1 MFKKSK
7 KNNTSLPSEGEQ
19 KPVRSFSDIS
29 DASKKKAL
37 DIIAFI
43 IITVVVV
50 SVYIFFVQIWQF
62 KTVFIVYLSIWS
74 ASVLAYCFYNRG
86 ILQKD
91 LTKDQLSPYWTDEKK
106 EQFLNSIKVRR
117 KRSRWLLFII
127 APFTFVMIMELFMVF
142 VLPQITSYFS

>member
-1 MFKKSK
+1 MAKKFK
-7 KNNTSLPSEGEQ
+7 KNNSPLTPEGEN
-19 KPVRSFSDIS
+19 KPIRSFSDVS

-37 DIIAFI
+37 DIVTFI

-62 KTVFIVYLSIWS
+62 QTIFIIYLSVWS

-106 EQFLNSIKVRR
+106 DQFLRSVKLRR

-142 VLPQITSYFS
+142 VLPQFTSYFS